1 MNTEE
6 TKKLYDQYLMATYK
20 PTVVISK
27 AKGSRVY
34 DASGKQYYDMTSG
47 IGVHNVGHCTE
58 GVVKAVQDQV
68 AKLGH
73 CSLMKRLEQWPSF
86 ATWSCTALTTPS
98 VQWPT
103 LWTPIP
109 LVMS

>member
-47 IGVHNVGHCTE
+47 IGVHFGRDTTLHQFRLSAYSHFV
-58 GVVKAVQDQV
+58 
-68 AKLGH
+68 LGKSTVL
-73 CSLMKRLEQWPSF
+73 CI
-86 ATWSCTALTTPS
+86 AAL
-98 VQWPT
+98 
-103 LWTPIP
+103 
-109 LVMS
+109 

>member
-6 TKKLYDQYLMATYK
+6 TRKIYDQYLMPTYK
-20 PTVVISK
+20 PSVVISK

-58 GVVKAVQDQV
+58 GVVKAVQEQV
-68 AKLGH
+68 ARLGH
-73 CSLMKRLEQWPSF
+73 CSNLFIWLP
-86 ATWSCTALTTPS
+86 AP
-98 VQWPT
+98 P
-103 LWTPIP
+103 PIAR
-109 LVMS
+109 SE